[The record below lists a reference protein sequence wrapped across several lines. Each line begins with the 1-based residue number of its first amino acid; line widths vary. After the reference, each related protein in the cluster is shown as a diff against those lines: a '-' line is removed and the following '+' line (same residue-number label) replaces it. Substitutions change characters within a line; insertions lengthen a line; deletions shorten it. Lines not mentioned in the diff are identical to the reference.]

1 MAKITTVKTHK
12 SGVALGGIGSGSVE
26 LLPDGE
32 FHFWQ
37 IANPE
42 RLTRV
47 SGDKKVD
54 DGEQHTGALSFWV
67 RTESENGKVIVRKLG
82 MKTDPEDFSHRMFA
96 WNKSVE
102 RIDFDG
108 KFPVC
113 NIEYTDSALP
123 VKTQLKAVAPFVP
136 HESDISATP
145 GFYLDYT
152 FENPSSE
159 EIKVSLLGT
168 LRPSFANSDTENSF
182 SLIQKDD
189 MTGVF
194 MYPSENSDSPDNGSV
209 CLSVSGEGEKS
220 YILSDFKKYISEY
233 IAWSENY
240 GVSQESILFS
250 FREKGI
256 LPNIGTGKKPEKIPE
271 NTEKLSDDDTE
282 MIFNIYSEYSFVVSL
297 LERIRHTNPAF
308 PETIAEKKDFLS
320 FISMQTDRMDN
331 DYGSS
336 ALCSQLTLSPGERK
350 TVRFVLTWY
359 FPNHF
364 TEDGKKLGH
373 YYENLFATAKEANV
387 FLVEKADRIF
397 DKASDFSDFLF
408 NTSAPSYYPD
418 SWSSHL
424 STIVKSSWYLKD
436 GKFGLWE
443 GLGYCGFH
451 TTDITYHAS
460 FGLLALFPDLQKKQM
475 KMGAEFQRED
485 GRVHHFFTPDLEHVD
500 NGFDRVDMNMQFVLM
515 VLRDYLYTGDKEYF
529 DSLYGNVCRAMD
541 SIQSLDKDGDA
552 LPDYDTKRNTYDA
565 WNFAGTPA
573 YISVLWLSALNAATK
588 IAEKQS
594 DEKRSHKWAA
604 LLEKGKASLEERLWN
619 GEYYNLWK
627 NDEQTDE
634 CLMTDQLDG
643 EWFLRATGLEGNFTD
658 ARVRDVLTLIFR
670 ENFDEEAGLVNASCP
685 DGKRTGLFTHK
696 NCQAEA
702 VWTGIGYVFASLAI
716 TAGMKDTADV
726 IVETIHN
733 NQMRLGYFWDHWE
746 CGHHYTRPMASWTTL
761 NALLGLSVDSKNR
774 ILCLSPTEGNSIL
787 PLCTCDFLATVVFN
801 ENTCT
806 LKTLKGNAESW
817 NIILPEGMTLTIT
830 K

>member
-12 SGVALGGIGSGSVE
+12 SGIALGGIGSGSVE

-47 SGDKKVD
+47 SGDKNVD
-54 DGEQHTGALSFWV
+54 DGEAYTGALSFWV
-67 RTESENGKVIVRKLG
+67 RTEDKKGKTVVRRLG

-108 KFPVC
+108 RFPVC
-113 NIEYTDSALP
+113 SIDYIDSFLP
-123 VKTQLKAVAPFVP
+123 VSVKLKAVAPFVP
-136 HESDISATP
+136 HESDISSTP

-159 EIKVSLLGT
+159 EIRVSLLGT
-168 LRPSFANSDTENSF
+168 LNPAFANKDTESKF
-182 SLIQKDD
+182 SLIEKDD
-189 MTGVF
+189 MTGIF
-194 MYPSENSDSPDNGSV
+194 MYPSEKTDSPDNGNL
-209 CLSVSGEGEKS
+209 CLSVSGEGAKS

-233 IAWSENY
+233 IAWSANL
-240 GVSQESILFS
+240 GVSQESVLFS
-250 FREKGI
+250 FREKGFLSYI
-256 LPNIGTGKKPEKIPE
+256 STEEKPEAIPE
-271 NTEKLSDDDTE
+271 NIDELSE
-282 MIFNIYSEYSFVVSL
+282 NEAERLCNIYSSYSFAKSL
-297 LERIRHTNPAF
+297 LERIRHSEPAF
-308 PETIAEKKDFLS
+308 PENREEKKEFLK
-320 FISMQTDRMDN
+320 FIAKQIERMN
-331 DYGSS
+331 DSYGSS
-336 ALCSQLTLSPGERK
+336 ALCSSLTLAPGERK

-364 TEDGKKLGH
+364 TEEGKRLGH
-373 YYENLFATAKEANV
+373 YYENLFASSKEANI
-387 FLVEKADRIF
+387 FLLEKSHKIF
-397 DKASDFSDFLF
+397 NKASDFSDLLF
-408 NTSAPSYYPD
+408 DTSLATYYPD
-418 SWSSHL
+418 SWSGHL

-475 KMGAEFQRED
+475 KMGAAFQRED

-515 VLRDYLYTGDKEYF
+515 VLRDYLYTGDREYL
-529 DSLYGNVCRAMD
+529 DSLYSNVRRAMD
-541 SIQSLDKDGDA
+541 SIEKLDKDGDA

-565 WNFAGTPA
+565 WNFSGTPA
-573 YISVLWLSALNAATK
+573 YISILWLSALNAAVK
-588 IAEKQS
+588 IAEIQN
-594 DEKRSHKWAA
+594 DGKRKSKWTS
-604 LLEKGKASLEERLWN
+604 LLEKGKKSLEERLWN

-627 NDEQTDE
+627 NEKQTDE

-643 EWFLRATGLEGNFTD
+643 EWFLRATGLKGNFTD
-658 ARVRDVLTLIFR
+658 ERVKNVLSLIF
-670 ENFDEEAGLVNASCP
+670 EKNFDEEAGLVNASCP
-685 DGKRTGLFTHK
+685 EGKHTGLFTHK

-716 TAGMKDTADV
+716 SAGMKETADT

-733 NQMRLGYFWDHWE
+733 NQLRLGYFWDHWE
-746 CGHHYTRPMASWTTL
+746 CGHHYTRPMSSWTTL
-761 NALLGLSVDSKNR
+761 NSFLGLYVDSQKKELR
-774 ILCLSPTEGNSIL
+774 LSPAEKNVTL
-787 PLCTCDFLATVVFN
+787 PLCTCDFLGKAIFR

-806 LKTLKGNAESW
+806 LEIPDGDTRFW
-817 NIILPEGMTLTIT
+817 RIILPEGMTLTII
-830 K
+830 

>member
-1 MAKITTVKTHK
+1 MAKITTQKTHK
-12 SGVALGGIGSGSVE
+12 SGIALGGIGSGSVE

-42 RLTRV
+42 RLTKV

-54 DGEQHTGALSFWV
+54 DGEMHTGALSFWV
-67 RTESENGKVIVRKLG
+67 RTENEKGKIIVRKLG

-108 KFPVC
+108 RFPVC
-113 NIEYTDSALP
+113 NIDYIDSLLP
-123 VKTQLKAVAPFVP
+123 VSVRLKAVAPFVP
-136 HESDISATP
+136 HESDISSTP

-152 FENPSSE
+152 FENPTSE

-168 LRPSFANSDTENSF
+168 LNPSFANNDTESRF

-194 MYPSENSDSPDNGSV
+194 MYPATKNDSPDNGNI

-220 YILSDFKKYISEY
+220 YILSDFRKYLSEY
-233 IAWSENY
+233 IAWSEKY

-256 LPNIGTGKKPEKIPE
+256 LPDIATSEKPESIPE
-271 NTEKLSDDDTE
+271 NIQELSDDE
-282 MIFNIYSEYSFVVSL
+282 IERLYNIYSGYPFVISL
-297 LERIRHTNPAF
+297 LNRIRHSMPDF
-308 PETIAEKKDFLS
+308 PESIEKKKDFLE
-320 FISMQTDRMDN
+320 FIAMQIERMEN
-331 DYGSS
+331 SYGSS
-336 ALCSQLTLSPGERK
+336 ALCSCLSLAPGERK
-350 TVRFVLTWY
+350 TVRFILTWY

-364 TEDGKKLGH
+364 TEDGKRLGH
-373 YYENLFATAKEANV
+373 YYENLFASAKEANI
-387 FLVEKADRIF
+387 FLLEKSDMIF
-397 DKASDFSDFLF
+397 TKASDFSDLIFD
-408 NTSAPSYYPD
+408 TSLASYYPD

-424 STIVKSSWYLKD
+424 STIVKSAWYLKD

-475 KMGAEFQRED
+475 KMGAAFQRED

-500 NGFDRVDMNMQFVLM
+500 DGFDRVDMNMQFVLM
-515 VLRDYLYTGDKEYF
+515 VLRDYLYTGDREYL
-529 DSLYGNVCRAMD
+529 DSLYENIWRAMD
-541 SIQSLDKDGDA
+541 SIEELDKDGDA

-565 WNFAGTPA
+565 WNFSGTPA
-573 YISVLWLSALNAATK
+573 YISILWLSALNAAVK
-588 IAEKQS
+588 IAEIKEDKS
-594 DEKRSHKWAA
+594 RIRKWSS
-604 LLEKGKASLEERLWN
+604 LLEKGKKSLEEKLWN

-643 EWFLRATGLEGNFTD
+643 EWFLRATGLDGNFTD
-658 ARVRDVLTLIFR
+658 ERAKNVLSLIF
-670 ENFDEEAGLVNASCP
+670 EKNFDEEAGLVNASCP
-685 DGKRTGLFTHK
+685 DGKHTGLFTHK

-716 TAGMKDTADV
+716 SAGMKETADT

-733 NQMRLGYFWDHWE
+733 NQLRLGYFWDHWE

-761 NALLGLSVDSKNR
+761 NAMLGLFIDSEKKIIR
-774 ILCLSPTEGNSIL
+774 MSPKETDISL
-787 PLCTCDFLATVVFN
+787 PLCTCDFLAKVTFS

-806 LKTLKGNAESW
+806 LDMMKGNPDSW
-817 NIILPEGMTLTIT
+817 NIVLPEGMSLRIN

>member
-12 SGVALGGIGSGSVE
+12 SGIALGGIGSGSVE

-37 IANPE
+37 IANPH

-47 SGDKKVD
+47 SNEKNVD
-54 DGEQHTGALSFWV
+54 DGERHTGALSFWV
-67 RTESENGKVIVRKLG
+67 RTEKDGKVTIRRLG

-96 WNKSVE
+96 WSKSVE

-108 KFPVC
+108 RFPVC
-113 NIEYTDSALP
+113 NVQYVDSALP
-123 VKTQLKAVAPFVP
+123 VKTELKAVAPFVP

-152 FENPSSE
+152 FENPSFE

-168 LRPSFANSDTENSF
+168 LNPSFANSDTESVF
-182 SLIQKDD
+182 SLFEKDD
-189 MTGVF
+189 LTGIF
-194 MYPSENSDSPDNGSV
+194 AYPAEKSDSPDNGSV

-233 IAWSENY
+233 IASSGNY
-240 GVSQESILFS
+240 GVSQESVLFS
-250 FREKGI
+250 FKEKGR
-256 LPNIGTGKKPEKIPE
+256 LPDTSTEERPEPIPQ
-271 NTEKLSDDDTE
+271 NTEALPDEEAERLFSV
-282 MIFNIYSEYSFVVSL
+282 YSRYSFVLSL
-297 LERIRHTNPAF
+297 LERIRHTRPTF
-308 PETIAEKKDFLS
+308 PENIEEKKSFLAYVS
-320 FISMQTDRMDN
+320 KQTSRMSN
-331 DYGSS
+331 GYGSS
-336 ALCSQLTLSPGERK
+336 ALCSQLTLAPGERK

-373 YYENLFATAKEANV
+373 YYENLFATAKDANV
-387 FLVEKADRIF
+387 FLTEKADKVF
-397 DKASDFSDFLF
+397 NAASDFSDLLF
-408 NTSAPSYYPD
+408 NTSVPSYYPD

-443 GLGYCGFH
+443 GLGFCGFH

-475 KMGAEFQRED
+475 KMGAAFQRED

-515 VLRDYLYTGDKEYF
+515 VLRDYLYTGDGEYL
-529 DSLYGNVCRAMD
+529 DSLYENVCRAMD

-552 LPDYDTKRNTYDA
+552 LPDYATKRNTYDA
-565 WNFAGTPA
+565 WNFSGTPA
-573 YISVLWLSALNAATK
+573 YISVLWLSALNAAAK
-588 IAEKQS
+588 IAEIQNDKKRQS
-594 DEKRSHKWAA
+594 KWSA

-627 NDEQTDE
+627 NEEQTDE

-643 EWFLRATGLEGNFTD
+643 EWFLRAAGIGGNFTD
-658 ARVRDVLTLIFR
+658 ERVRKVASRIFS

-685 DGKRTGLFTHK
+685 EGKHTALFTHK

-716 TAGMKDTADV
+716 SAGMKEIADV
-726 IVETIHN
+726 IVKKIHD

-746 CGHHYTRPMASWTTL
+746 CGHHYTRPMSSWTTL

-774 ILCLSPTEGNSIL
+774 VLRMRPKESLITL
-787 PLCTCDFLATVVFN
+787 PLCTCDFLATAVFS

-806 LKTLKGNAESW
+806 LKILKGEAEGW
-817 NIILPEGMTLTIT
+817 NIILPEGMTLRTV